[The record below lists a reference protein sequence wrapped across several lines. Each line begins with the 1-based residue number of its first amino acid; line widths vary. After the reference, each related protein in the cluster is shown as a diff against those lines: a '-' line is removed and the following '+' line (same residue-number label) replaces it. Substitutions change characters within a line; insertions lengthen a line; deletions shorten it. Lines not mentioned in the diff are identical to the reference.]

1 MKQIIRATFFVAAM
15 LVAPS
20 LWLTSMPAVQ
30 AQNLQEYQFEDPAQ
44 EALFRELI
52 GELRC
57 PKCQNQS
64 IADSNAE
71 LAVDLRDRT
80 YMMVRDGATKQQ
92 VIDFMVAR
100 YGDFVHY
107 QPPMNIATSILW
119 WGPIAVLVIGA
130 FVIVFRVKQQR
141 QTEVS
146 LSDEEQAQLA
156 TLRAEKKDTDA

>member
-1 MKQIIRATFFVAAM
+1 MRQWFRATFFVAAM
-15 LVAPS
+15 LMIPIVTVFSAPVA
-20 LWLTSMPAVQ
+20 Q
-30 AQNLQEYQFEDPAQ
+30 AQNLQAYEFEDPAQ

-52 GELRC
+52 NELRC

-80 YMMVRDGATKQQ
+80 YLMVRDGASKQQ

-119 WGPIAVLVIGA
+119 WGPLAVLVIGA
-130 FVIVFRVKQQR
+130 VVIVFRVKQQR
-141 QTEVS
+141 QTEVT
-146 LSDEEQAQLA
+146 LSEEEQAQLA
-156 TLRAEKKDTDA
+156 TLRVEKKDSDA